1 MPILAT
7 FGAASA
13 RGYGCGIA
21 GGGGEAAGSWFASD
35 SQNLQASYQPVGYST
50 VTVEIIGVNGSNVY
64 TPNAN
69 RGWNPSDVIFNQ
81 PQANNGFT
89 PGCGPGDLV
98 GKASKVVHTSM
109 DPTDL
114 AFRTP
119 DGSTQAG
126 AAKYAWRSGTAANV
140 YSGSEA
146 TRANVVNYSGA
157 PGGCAT
163 VAYNAAGNSV
173 HLSAGGGGASGRPDR
188 GQTYYNYSNIYHYCR
203 ASDADAALA
212 TDNNVFG
219 GGRVITNN
227 NGTNGESNS
236 GGRCY
241 YTSGGS
247 GGGENGGGPA
257 NNTGNYGG
265 HSGSSKSTGG
275 TLTAGT
281 YYDTTVGQ
289 NSNVGYAK
297 VSWS

>member
-1 MPILAT
+1 MPILST

-13 RGYGCGIA
+13 RGFGAGIA

-35 SQNLQASYQPVGYST
+35 SQNLQASYQPVGYAT
-50 VTVEIIGVNGSNVY
+50 VSVEIIGVNGANLY
-64 TPNAN
+64 TANSN
-69 RGWNPSDVIFNQ
+69 RGWLPSDIIFNQ
-81 PQANNGFT
+81 PDANNSFT
-89 PGCGPGDLV
+89 PGCGPGDKV
-98 GKASKVVHTSM
+98 GKASKVVHAGL

-126 AAKYAWRSGTAANV
+126 NAKYAWRSGTAANV

-146 TRANVVNYSGA
+146 TRANSASYSGA
-157 PGGCAT
+157 AGGCAV
-163 VAYNAAGNSV
+163 VAYNAAGNNV
-173 HLSAGGGGASGRPDR
+173 LLSAAGGGASGRPDR
-188 GQTYYNYSNIYHYCR
+188 GQTYFNYGNTYNYSR
-203 ASDADAALA
+203 KSDADDALA

-227 NGTNGESNS
+227 NGTNGESNG

-247 GGGENGGGPA
+247 GGGENGGGPSPE
-257 NNTGNYGG
+257 TGNRGG

-281 YYDTTVGQ
+281 YLDTTIGQ
-289 NSNVGYAK
+289 NSDVGYAK